1 MTAYKL
7 YKLYKYEWGPHQT
20 SSTFIQTDKHIIQF
34 GHIYNKRHIKYF
46 KYLVEVL
53 QVIFLAQ
60 SLCTEYEQFD

>member
-1 MTAYKL
+1 VTAYKL
-7 YKLYKYEWGPHQT
+7 YESYKYEWGPHQT

-53 QVIFLAQ
+53 
-60 SLCTEYEQFD
+60 